1 MMIGFINNNNIYN
14 FVNKKNKLIDK
25 YFNIQYILNF
35 IFYN

>member
-25 YFNIQYILNF
+25 YFNIRYILNF
-35 IFYN
+35 INYN